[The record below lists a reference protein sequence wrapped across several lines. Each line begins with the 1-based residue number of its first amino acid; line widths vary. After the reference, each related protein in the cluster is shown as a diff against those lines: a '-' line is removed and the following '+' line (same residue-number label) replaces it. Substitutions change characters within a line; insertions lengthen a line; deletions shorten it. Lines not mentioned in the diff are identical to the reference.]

1 MDAHA
6 RRARSQIFDSC
17 PGACDG
23 RGMATPNSPESVPVS
38 QDVDAPASADQSDL
52 LAEILAAEADFARG
66 DYIELTPEQ
75 LRRAIETGE
84 SPWPDE
90 SLG

>member
-1 MDAHA
+1 MNGGLSTFRAAHA
-6 RRARSQIFDSC
+6 MV
-17 PGACDG
+17 G
-23 RGMATPNSPESVPVS
+23 RMATPSSPDIIPVS
-38 QDVDAPASADQSDL
+38 REVSAQPPADNDSEILS
-52 LAEILAAEADFARG
+52 EILAAEADFERG
-66 DYIELTPEQ
+66 DYIDLTPEQ

>member
-1 MDAHA
+1 MV
-6 RRARSQIFDSC
+6 
-17 PGACDG
+17 G
-23 RGMATPNSPESVPVS
+23 RMATPSSPDINPVS
-38 QDVDAPASADQSDL
+38 RDIIARPPADDDSDL
-52 LAEILAAEADFARG
+52 LSEILAAEADFERG